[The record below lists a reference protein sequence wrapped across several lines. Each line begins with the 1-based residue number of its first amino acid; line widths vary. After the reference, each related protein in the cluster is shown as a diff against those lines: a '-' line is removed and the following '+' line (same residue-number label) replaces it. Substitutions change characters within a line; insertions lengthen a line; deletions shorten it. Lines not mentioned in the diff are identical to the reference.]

1 MSEMERR
8 QFLKVSGVMAA
19 SAAIPWRWERLL
31 RARPRA
37 AELTTL
43 SQTIVKGSAIGE
55 GTRGKYFRLAAGAGE
70 PHLLREDL
78 GKARGGNNRDVNA
91 KRSLLNIAHFTDI
104 HIIDAQSPARVEFL
118 DRFADPGNGCESV
131 PFSSAYRPQEPLTL
145 HVLEAMIRQLRAVKV
160 GPVTGEPVQCVVC
173 TGDNIDNEQFNE
185 LRWFIDTM
193 DGGNLVTSNSG
204 APMYEGVQSAD
215 WGDPEYWHPDGSVT
229 DKYKQQWGFPD
240 YPGLLEKAVVPFK
253 ATGVGIPWLQTF
265 GNHDGLLQGNAAR
278 NPVFD
283 GIAQGGAKI
292 MGLPPGVNPCDSFET
307 LRNNPAAFLLAPAHP
322 VTADTARRVVS
333 RAEYIEEMFNTTSSP
348 KGHGLTDENRASGL
362 AYWHNDANPGFR
374 FIGLD
379 TVNPGGYSE
388 GSIGAAQFAW
398 LEQKLMEVSSTY
410 LDANGEPVANDAD
423 DKLVILFSHHGLR
436 SLENPVSAPD
446 PLEPASNDLPR
457 VLADEIEALVLRFPN
472 VIAWVNG
479 HSHENTVIARKR
491 ADNRGGFWDIG
502 TAAHIDWSCQSRL
515 VEVLDNRDGTL
526 SIFSTM
532 IDHAAPIVP
541 GGSDPVLE
549 IASISRELAA
559 NDFQAGFSSKGP
571 GKPEDRN
578 VELIVPAPFDVRSI
592 RARRR
597 GAEAAHA

>member
-1 MSEMERR
+1 MSEMKRR
-8 QFLKVSGVMAA
+8 DFLKATGVVAA
-19 SAAIPWRWERLL
+19 SAAVPWRWERLL
-31 RARPRA
+31 RARPRSSD
-37 AELTTL
+37 LTTL
-43 SQTIVKGSAIGE
+43 GQTIVKGSAIGE
-55 GTRGKYFRLAAGAGE
+55 GAKGKYFRLAAGPGE

-78 GKARGGNNRDVNA
+78 APAGRSHGRDLSG
-91 KRSLLNIAHFTDI
+91 KRSLLNMAHFTDI

-131 PFSSAYRPQEPLTL
+131 PFSSAHRPQEPLTL
-145 HVLEAMIRQLRAVKV
+145 HVLEAMIRQLRAVEV
-160 GPVTGEPVQCVVC
+160 SPVSGERVQFVVC

-193 DGGNLVTSNSG
+193 DGGTLVTSNSG

-240 YPGLLEKAVVPFK
+240 YPGLLKKAVIPFK

-283 GIAQGGAKI
+283 QIAQGPAKI
-292 MGLPPGVNPCDSFET
+292 VALPPGVNPCDSFDT
-307 LRNNPAAFLLAPAHP
+307 LRNNPAAFAASPVHP
-322 VTADTARRVVS
+322 VTADKARRVVS

-348 KGHGLTDENRASGL
+348 KGHGLTKENKELGT
-362 AYWHNDANPGFR
+362 AYWSNDANPGFR
-374 FIGLD
+374 LIGLD

-398 LEQKLMEVSSTY
+398 LEAKLMEVSSRY
-410 LDANGEPVANDAD
+410 LDASGAEVKNDAKD
-423 DKLVILFSHHGLR
+423 RFVILFSHHGLR

-457 VLADEIEALVLRFPN
+457 VLADQIEALVLRFPN

-491 ADNRGGFWDIG
+491 ADNKGGFWDIG

-515 VEVLDNRDGTL
+515 LEVLDNRDGTL

-549 IASISRELAA
+549 LASISRELAA
-559 NDFQAGFSSKGP
+559 NDFQAGFASKGP

-578 VELIVPAPFDVRSI
+578 VELLINAAFDPRNVKTRS
-592 RARRR
+592 A
-597 GAEAAHA
+597 